1 MCRAVRRYSIAF
13 QQKVVREIESG
24 ELSIEDACRLYDITG
39 NDTIQKWIRK
49 FGRNHLLNKVVRIEM
64 KDEKDRVKQLE
75 KKIRQLES
83 ALANEHIKN
92 VVLESLL
99 DIAREDYPIFGLAY
113 AYLMDS
119 QGGHGADMSDMRKL
133 FQFMAEG
140 DGFMAAFSNALSID
154 VSWYQENFYALM
166 AQYLSNLTS
175 EPALS
180 LKDKMEFSKDVREK

>member
-1 MCRAVRRYSIAF
+1 
-13 QQKVVREIESG
+13 
-24 ELSIEDACRLYDITG
+24 
-39 NDTIQKWIRK
+39 
-49 FGRNHLLNKVVRIEM
+49 
-64 KDEKDRVKQLE
+64 
-75 KKIRQLES
+75 
-83 ALANEHIKN
+83 LANEHIKN

-99 DIAREDYPIFGLAY
+99 DIAREDYPSFGLAY

-166 AQYLSNLTS
+166 AQYLSNLKS
-175 EPALS
+175 ESALS